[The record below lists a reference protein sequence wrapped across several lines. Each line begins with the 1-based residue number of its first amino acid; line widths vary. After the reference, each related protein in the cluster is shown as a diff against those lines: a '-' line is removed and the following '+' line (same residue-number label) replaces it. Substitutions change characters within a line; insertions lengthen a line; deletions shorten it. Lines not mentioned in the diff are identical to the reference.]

1 MTGYFNV
8 MNLTEILMVTFT
20 NHWVKETK
28 KDTSGKI
35 RETLRSPKPLKPT
48 MESAKNR
55 LGIQTHKLDA
65 LLERLKAKDRS
76 LFTQIVTQLQHHEGP
91 QSKMLSNELSQVR
104 KTIKTISQL
113 KMSLE
118 QVHMRLEST
127 INLGDAMAALKPAVG
142 TLSSV
147 KTGLNG
153 VMPNV
158 DVELGEIN
166 DIFGDIMMN
175 ANSAGEVGFAMN
187 SGTGEEVDNI
197 LAEANAIA
205 EQRVTDNFP
214 DVPLG
219 SFGNASYSSN
229 SKSSI
234 GERSQ

>member
-1 MTGYFNV
+1 MTN
-8 MNLTEILMVTFT
+8 FT
-20 NHWVKETK
+20 NHWIKETK
-28 KDTSGKI
+28 KDSSDKI

-55 LGIQTHKLDA
+55 LGIQTHKLDS
-65 LLERLKAKDRS
+65 LLDKLKAKDRS
-76 LFTQIVTQLQHHEGP
+76 LFSQIVTQLQHHDAP

-104 KTIKTISQL
+104 KTIKTVSQL

-127 INLGDAMAALKPAVG
+127 INLGDAVAALKPAVG
-142 TLSSV
+142 TLSTV
-147 KTGLNG
+147 KSGLTG

-158 DVELGEIN
+158 DSELGEIN

-175 ANSAGEVGFAMN
+175 ANTAGEVGFALN
-187 SGTGEEVDNI
+187 SGGGEESENI
-197 LAEANAIA
+197 LAEASAIA

-219 SFGNASYSSN
+219 SFSNGSFGNN
-229 SKSSI
+229 SRSSI

>member
-1 MTGYFNV
+1 
-8 MNLTEILMVTFT
+8 
-20 NHWVKETK
+20 
-28 KDTSGKI
+28 
-35 RETLRSPKPLKPT
+35 
-48 MESAKNR
+48 
-55 LGIQTHKLDA
+55 
-65 LLERLKAKDRS
+65 
-76 LFTQIVTQLQHHEGP
+76 
-91 QSKMLSNELSQVR
+91 
-104 KTIKTISQL
+104 
-113 KMSLE
+113 MSLE

-175 ANSAGEVGFAMN
+175 ANTAGEVGFAMN
-187 SGTGEEVDNI
+187 SGAGEEIDNI
-197 LAEANAIA
+197 LTEANAIA

-219 SFGNASYSSN
+219 SFGNASYNSN